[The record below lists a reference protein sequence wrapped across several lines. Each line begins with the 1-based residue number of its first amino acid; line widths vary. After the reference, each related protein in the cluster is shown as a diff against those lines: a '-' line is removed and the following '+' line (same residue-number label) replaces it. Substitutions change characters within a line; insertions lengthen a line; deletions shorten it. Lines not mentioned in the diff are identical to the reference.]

1 MANRR
6 IIKASDLSGFSIFQD
21 PKRGT
26 IFYDIISRKGYILT
40 SSDVRTYTLY
50 TAMLP
55 LSIVIAVLAM
65 SMFNLTYVTTFFIFL
80 GLYLIAFLAYRFA
93 FFYKLPEATNWKK
106 VKKESVFLYLARGY
120 SKARLGILIF
130 LLAALTI
137 LMPIYAV
144 LEQRTGIDLYGSYAL
159 AGASFIGMIIV
170 ILSLIIKIRN
180 NY

>member
-120 SKARLGILIF
+120 SSTRLIILIC
-130 LLAALTI
+130 LLAALAV
-137 LMPIYAV
+137 LMPV
-144 LEQRTGIDLYGSYAL
+144 YAL
-159 AGASFIGMIIV
+159 MEHYEGVNLYSSYIMGGGAAIAAIAVII
-170 ILSLIIKIRN
+170 SLILKLKN

>member
-65 SMFNLTYVTTFFIFL
+65 SMFNLNYVTTFFIFL
-80 GLYLIAFLAYRFA
+80 GLYLISFLAYRFA

-120 SKARLGILIF
+120 SKARLGVLIF

-137 LMPIYAV
+137 LMPIYAMLDGRLV
-144 LEQRTGIDLYGSYAL
+144 
-159 AGASFIGMIIV
+159 
-170 ILSLIIKIRN
+170 
-180 NY
+180 

>member
-40 SSDVRTYTLY
+40 SSDVRAYTLY
-50 TAMLP
+50 TSMLP
-55 LSIVIAVLAM
+55 LCILAAFLAM
-65 SMFNLTYVTTFFIFL
+65 SLFNLNYLSTFIIFVA
-80 GLYLIAFLAYRFA
+80 LYLTAFMA
-93 FFYKLPEATNWKK
+93 FRLFYFYKLPEAERWKP

-120 SKARLGILIF
+120 SKARLAILIF
-130 LLAALTI
+130 LLLALSI
-137 LMPIYAV
+137 LMPVYANI
-144 LEQRTGIDLYGSYAL
+144 EQRTGIDLYGSYFL
-159 AGASFIGMIIV
+159 GAAAFVGMIIV
-170 ILSLIIKIRN
+170 IISLIIKTKN

>member
-40 SSDVRTYTLY
+40 SSDVRVYTVY

-55 LSIVIAVLAM
+55 LSVVCAFFAM
-65 SMFNLTYVTTFFIFL
+65 SMFGLSYASAIIIFAAVYLLAFF
-80 GLYLIAFLAYRFA
+80 AFRFF
-93 FFYKLPEATNWKK
+93 FFYKLPEANNWKP

-120 SKARLGILIF
+120 SKTRLLILIF
-130 LLAALTI
+130 LLLALSVM
-137 LMPIYAV
+137 MPLYAYV
-144 LEQRTGIDLYGSYAL
+144 EQQTGGNLYGSL
-159 AGASFIGMIIV
+159 FLGGGAFVGMIIV
-170 ILSLIIKIRN
+170 LISLIIKSKN